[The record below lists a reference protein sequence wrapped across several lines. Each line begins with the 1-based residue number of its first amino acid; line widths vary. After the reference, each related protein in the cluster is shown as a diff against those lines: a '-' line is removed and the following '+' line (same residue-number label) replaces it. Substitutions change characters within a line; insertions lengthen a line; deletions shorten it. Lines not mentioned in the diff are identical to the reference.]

1 MQPLVTR
8 EQLEARED
16 AFLAPWAMRS
26 SRSRGRVF
34 AEDEHRYRTAYQR
47 DRDRIIHTTAFRR
60 LEYKT
65 QVFVYSEGDHYRNR
79 LTHSIEVA
87 QIGRTLAR
95 GLGCNE
101 DLIEAI
107 CLAHDLGHPP
117 FGHVGETTLN
127 HLMRNQLPPPGA
139 RLPGDAAAPA
149 VAPGVVEPGDGG
161 YNHQRQTYRILTELE
176 HRYPDHPGLNLTY
189 EVLEG
194 VVKHDTDYDVVDARD
209 YSPEEKGT
217 LECQLANLAD
227 EIAYN
232 TSDLD
237 DGLRSGILEPRAVA
251 ELGIARRVLA
261 SLGEIGAA
269 DLNHAALRYRFIRR
283 LVGFEVDDVL
293 QATAAQL
300 EALGVDSLA
309 ALRALPAN
317 VAGYSQEAAALNSE
331 LKRFLFEEFYRHYRV
346 VRMAVKAE
354 RLLSDLFGAYMSEP
368 RQLPPEVQGRLRD
381 EGAPLALVVCDYLA
395 GMTDRYAIL
404 EHNRLFDP
412 AERA

>member
-1 MQPLVTR
+1 MQAMVTR

-16 AFLAPWAMRS
+16 AFLAPWGMRS
-26 SRSRGRVF
+26 RESRGRTF
-34 AEDEHRYRTAYQR
+34 LEEEHRYRTAYQR

-117 FGHVGETTLN
+117 FGHVGEATLN
-127 HLMRNQLPPPGA
+127 HLVRNQPLPKGA
-139 RLPGDAAAPA
+139 SLPGDLAHAESSEA
-149 VAPGVVEPGDGG
+149 G

-209 YSPEEKGT
+209 YSPDEKGT

-237 DGLRSGILEPRAVA
+237 DGLRSGILDPRAVA
-251 ELGIARRVLA
+251 QLGIARTVLA
-261 SLGEIGAA
+261 SLGETNAA
-269 DLNHAALRYRFIRR
+269 DLSHAPLRYRFIRR
-283 LVGFEVDDVL
+283 LVGFEVDNVL

-300 EALGVDSLA
+300 EALNVDSLA
-309 ALRALPAN
+309 ALRTLPAN
-317 VAGYSQEAAALNSE
+317 VAGYSEEGVALNSE

-354 RLLSDLFGAYMSEP
+354 RLLSDLFGAYLSEP
-368 RQLPPEVQGRLRD
+368 RQLPPEVQARLA
-381 EGAPLALVVCDYLA
+381 EGNALAGVVCDYLA